1 MKDRTK
7 DGYVD
12 WLNTYEW
19 NWACSLNF
27 RNGIRRKSANGL
39 WREWIIRLEEI
50 EGHRLSWARMAEVGQ
65 TSGKL
70 HFHGVVAGL
79 HRTWPS
85 EAESLWL
92 HMAGDARIDLMDSIG
107 WIEYMLKEMED
118 TDDFDFDAN
127 LEDVHLRPTFRQE
140 TADLPS
146 VQAKRRR

>member
-1 MKDRTK
+1 LGDSTK

-27 RNGIRRKSANGL
+27 RNGIRRKSANRL

-50 EGHRLSWARMAEVGQ
+50 EGHRLSWARMAEVGEI
-65 TSGKL
+65 SGKL

-79 HRTWPS
+79 RRAWPI

-92 HMAGDARIDLMDSIG
+92 SMAGDAVVDVMHSDG

-118 TDDFDFDAN
+118 SDDYDFDFELLDQ
-127 LEDVHLRPTFRQE
+127 H
-140 TADLPS
+140 
-146 VQAKRRR
+146 RRSRKVTTTLSRDSG